1 MLKHLTKTLLLL
13 LFMGGS
19 GALVAQD
26 RSISGVVIADD
37 GPLPGASVSVKG
49 TSLGTISDADGRFQL
64 TIPANVSPTLVV
76 SFIGYV
82 QEEVTLSSGQTT
94 LEVFLAADISTL
106 DEVVVIGYGTKKKTN
121 LTGAV
126 SEVGEQAFAGKPV
139 VNAYQA
145 LQGEAAGLII
155 QQGTSEPGTNPSIN
169 IRGLNTI
176 NGNNPLIIVDG
187 VVGSLN
193 NVNPNDIK
201 SATVLKDAASAAI
214 YGSRAASGVIL
225 ITTKSG
231 SGMPTLQYDAT
242 VGLQQPTNFPD
253 AAESWQYA
261 TLRNE
266 ALVNSGFAPQFT
278 PEQILDFK
286 ENGPNVFHYRELFKR
301 SAPQS
306 NHNVSLSGKSG
317 GTSYYASLGYQNQN
331 SLFKGPDYGYK
342 RYNLRMNLSQ
352 EVSKRL
358 SFTGRLSF
366 VRNDIKD
373 HAWWTEWLIEP
384 TVRIP
389 TIYDIVD
396 ENGNYTLVSGSNGSS
411 LARLEKGGERRSRN
425 DEALG
430 NFSID
435 YKPTPDLTIKA
446 VVSGTITN
454 NKTHEFR
461 KAIAYAYPGGGD
473 NQNSV
478 SDQSGST
485 LYLNPYVTANYNKE
499 VIKGGVMDL
508 LVGASSENFKNDYF
522 GVTGIDV
529 PGNDFGVI
537 NNTSELLRS
546 GTYGSGD
553 EWSLRSYFG
562 RAGFSF
568 EDKYLFEANVR
579 YDGSSRFSSD
589 RRWGMFPSV
598 SLGWVLSR
606 ESFFSALDGTVSF
619 AKIRGS
625 WGQVG
630 NQDINDL
637 YGYQSLVSVSS
648 NVYGFGNTPVPG
660 TYYSVTNANRSWET
674 TTMRN
679 IGLDVG
685 LLENRLNVGVEVFS
699 NLTSDILLQLPVPA
713 AYGLGQPFQNAG
725 SVRNQGWEVSL
736 EYLATTGELQHKFNV
751 NYSDNLNEVVD
762 LKGREFVSGGDI
774 QMILREGFPIYSYY
788 GLRSTGFFN
797 TAEEVANSPTPIFA
811 TSVKPGDL
819 RYVDRNQD
827 GSIDYENDR
836 FILGNAFPRHIF
848 GFSYGAKWK
857 GFDFSFL
864 LQGVG
869 SRSQWVRGEIVE
881 AFHNSNEGPVLNR
894 HLDRWTPAN
903 TDATYPRLTVGS
915 ESVNN
920 AARSDFWIFDAS
932 YVRLKNIQLG
942 YNLPESLVS
951 KAGLTGLRLYVTGFN
966 VFTLT
971 RFDVGLDPEVNAGLA
986 SGGAS
991 YSGRVYPVARVFSA
1005 GVNVNF

>member
-1 MLKHLTKTLLLL
+1 
-13 LFMGGS
+13 
-19 GALVAQD
+19 
-26 RSISGVVIADD
+26 
-37 GPLPGASVSVKG
+37 
-49 TSLGTISDADGRFQL
+49 
-64 TIPANVSPTLVV
+64 
-76 SFIGYV
+76 
-82 QEEVTLSSGQTT
+82 
-94 LEVFLAADISTL
+94 
-106 DEVVVIGYGTKKKTN
+106 
-121 LTGAV
+121 
-126 SEVGEQAFAGKPV
+126 
-139 VNAYQA
+139 
-145 LQGEAAGLII
+145 
-155 QQGTSEPGTNPSIN
+155 
-169 IRGLNTI
+169 
-176 NGNNPLIIVDG
+176 
-187 VVGSLN
+187 
-193 NVNPNDIK
+193 
-201 SATVLKDAASAAI
+201 
-214 YGSRAASGVIL
+214 
-225 ITTKSG
+225 
-231 SGMPTLQYDAT
+231 PTLQYDAT

-317 GTSYYASLGYQNQN
+317 GTSYYAALGYQNQN
-331 SLFKGPDYGYK
+331 SLFKGTDYGYK

-366 VRNDIKD
+366 VRNDFKD
-373 HAWWTEWLIEP
+373 HAWWTEWLIES

-568 EDKYLFEANVR
+568 EDKYLFEANV
-579 YDGSSRFSSD
+579 
-589 RRWGMFPSV
+589 
-598 SLGWVLSR
+598 
-606 ESFFSALDGTVSF
+606 
-619 AKIRGS
+619 
-625 WGQVG
+625 
-630 NQDINDL
+630 
-637 YGYQSLVSVSS
+637 
-648 NVYGFGNTPVPG
+648 
-660 TYYSVTNANRSWET
+660 
-674 TTMRN
+674 
-679 IGLDVG
+679 
-685 LLENRLNVGVEVFS
+685 
-699 NLTSDILLQLPVPA
+699 
-713 AYGLGQPFQNAG
+713 
-725 SVRNQGWEVSL
+725 
-736 EYLATTGELQHKFNV
+736 
-751 NYSDNLNEVVD
+751 
-762 LKGREFVSGGDI
+762 
-774 QMILREGFPIYSYY
+774 
-788 GLRSTGFFN
+788 
-797 TAEEVANSPTPIFA
+797 
-811 TSVKPGDL
+811 
-819 RYVDRNQD
+819 
-827 GSIDYENDR
+827 
-836 FILGNAFPRHIF
+836 
-848 GFSYGAKWK
+848 
-857 GFDFSFL
+857 
-864 LQGVG
+864 
-869 SRSQWVRGEIVE
+869 
-881 AFHNSNEGPVLNR
+881 
-894 HLDRWTPAN
+894 
-903 TDATYPRLTVGS
+903 
-915 ESVNN
+915 
-920 AARSDFWIFDAS
+920 
-932 YVRLKNIQLG
+932 
-942 YNLPESLVS
+942 
-951 KAGLTGLRLYVTGFN
+951 
-966 VFTLT
+966 
-971 RFDVGLDPEVNAGLA
+971 
-986 SGGAS
+986 
-991 YSGRVYPVARVFSA
+991 
-1005 GVNVNF
+1005 

>member
-1 MLKHLTKTLLLL
+1 MLKDLNKTFLLL
-13 LFMGGS
+13 LFMGLS
-19 GALVAQD
+19 GVLLAQD
-26 RSISGVVIADD
+26 RSISGVVSAED
-37 GPLPGASVSVKG
+37 GPLPGASVAIKG
-49 TSLGTISDADGRFQL
+49 TSVGTITDADGRFNV
-64 TIPANVSPTLVV
+64 TIPAHAEPIIVV
-76 SFIGYV
+76 SFIGYTG
-82 QEEVTLSSGQTT
+82 EEVTLSEGQTT
-94 LEVFLAADISTL
+94 VTVFLTADVSTL

-126 SEVGEQAFAGKPV
+126 SEVSEQAFSGKPV

-201 SATVLKDAASAAI
+201 SATILKDAASAAI

-231 SGMPTLQYDAT
+231 AGTPSFQYNAT

-253 AAESWQYA
+253 AADAWQYA

-278 PEQILDFK
+278 PEQILGFK
-286 ENGPNVFHYRELFKR
+286 ENGPNVFHYRELFKKN
-301 SAPQS
+301 APQS
-306 NHNVSLSGKSG
+306 NHNFSLSGNNGS
-317 GTSYYASLGYQNQN
+317 TSYYVSLGYQDQN
-331 SLFKGPDYGYK
+331 SMFKGPDYGYK
-342 RYNLRMNLSQ
+342 RYNFRMNLSK

-358 SFTGRLSF
+358 TFSGRMSF

-389 TIYDIVD
+389 TIYNVID
-396 ENGNYTLVSGSNGSS
+396 ENGEYTLVSGSNGSS
-411 LARLEKGGERRSRN
+411 LARLEKGGARRSRN

-435 YKPTPDLTIKA
+435 YKPLPDLTIKA
-446 VVSGTITN
+446 VMSGTITN

-485 LYLNPYVTANYNKE
+485 LYLNPFVTATYNKE
-499 VIKGGVMDL
+499 IFKGGALDL
-508 LVGASSENFKNDYF
+508 LIGASSENFKNDFF

-537 NNTSELLRS
+537 DNTSELLRS
-546 GTYGSGD
+546 GTYGSGE

-562 RAGFSF
+562 RAGFAY

-589 RRWGMFPSV
+589 RRWGVFPSV

-606 ESFFSALDGTVSF
+606 ESFFSALDGVVSF

-648 NVYGFGNTPVPG
+648 NVYGFGNNPVPG
-660 TYYSVTNANRSWET
+660 SYYSVSNANRSWES

-679 IGLDVG
+679 IGIDVNF
-685 LLENRLNVGVEVFS
+685 LENRLNVGVEVFS
-699 NLTSDILLQLPVPA
+699 NTTKDILLQLPVPA
-713 AYGLGQPFQNAG
+713 TYGLGQPFQNAG
-725 SVRNQGWEVSL
+725 TVKNQGWEASI
-736 EYLATTGELQHKFNV
+736 EYLATTGEVQHSFNV
-751 NYSDNLNEVVD
+751 NFADNLNEVVD
-762 LKGREFVSGGDI
+762 LKGREFISGGDI
-774 QMILREGFPIYSYY
+774 QMILREGFPVYSYY
-788 GLRSTGFFN
+788 GLRSAGFFN
-797 TAEEVANSPTPIFA
+797 TPEEVANSPKPIFA
-811 TSVKPGDL
+811 TSVKPGDI
-819 RYVDRNQD
+819 RYIDRNQD
-827 GSIDYENDR
+827 GDIDYENDR
-836 FILGNAFPRHIF
+836 FVLGNSFPRYTF
-848 GFSYGAKWK
+848 GFSYGVKWK

-864 LQGVG
+864 VQGVG
-869 SRSQWVRGEIVE
+869 QRSQWVRGEIVE
-881 AFHNSNEGPVLNR
+881 AFHNSNEGPVFNR
-894 HLDRWTPAN
+894 HLDRWTPSN
-903 TDATYPRLTVGS
+903 TDATYPRLTIGS

-920 AARSDFWIFDAS
+920 AARSDFWISDAK
-932 YVRLKNIQLG
+932 YLRLKNVQLG
-942 YNLPESLVS
+942 YNLPDALIS
-951 KAGLTGLRLYVTGFN
+951 KAGLTGLRFYVTGFN

-971 RFDVGLDPEVNAGLA
+971 PFDVGLDPEVNAGLS

-1005 GVNVNF
+1005 GVDLKF